1 MRKWEIFT
9 VVLLISLIIFCGL
22 KYYTL
27 NSTPCLTEVG
37 QIDLGAYSMN
47 VTQCDYVK
55 VISFALLGAM
65 IVATLI
71 LILLIRSEFIKPKKP
86 ALDSY

>member
-9 VVLLISLIIFCGL
+9 TVLLISVIIFCGL

-27 NSTPCLTEVG
+27 TSTPCLTEVG
-37 QIDLGAYSMN
+37 QIGLGTYSMN
-47 VTQCDYVK
+47 VTQCDYIK
-55 VISFALLGAM
+55 VMSFALLGAM

-71 LILLIRSEFIKPKKP
+71 LLLLIKSEFIKPRKP

>member
-9 VVLLISLIIFCGL
+9 TVLLVFVILFCGL

-27 NSTPCLTEVG
+27 TSTPCLTEIG
-37 QIDLGAYSMN
+37 RIELGSYSIN

-55 VISFALLGAM
+55 VLSFALLGAM
-65 IVATLI
+65 ILATLV
-71 LILLIRSEFIKPKKP
+71 LILLIRSEFIQPKKP
-86 ALDSY
+86 VLESY